1 MTEEE
6 RISLFDQML
15 DLPELEKYI
24 LLSSAF
30 TRMGFVQD
38 NTHNAGKYAE
48 EFFEHV
54 AYVIDKHM
62 EGELD

>member
-6 RISLFDQML
+6 RQSLFEQML
-15 DLPELEKYI
+15 DLPELDKYI

-30 TRMGFVQD
+30 NRMGFVQN
-38 NTHNAGKYAE
+38 NTHKAGIYAE

-62 EGELD
+62 EGALD